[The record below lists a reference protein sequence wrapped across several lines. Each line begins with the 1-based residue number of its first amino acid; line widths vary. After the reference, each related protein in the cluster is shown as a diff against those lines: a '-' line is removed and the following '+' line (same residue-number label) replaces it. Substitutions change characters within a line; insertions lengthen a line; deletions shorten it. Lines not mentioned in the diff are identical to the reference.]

1 MSGRR
6 LSNAEIARA
15 LREMAMFLEMDEV
28 PFKPAAYER
37 AADAV
42 ESLGGRAADLHA
54 RGGLKALGEI
64 EHVGKGIAQR
74 IEALIT
80 TGRIPE
86 LEDLRHKTPV
96 DLLELT
102 RLEGVGPKMAR
113 ALYQALGV
121 RTLQDLETACRGQHL
136 RTARGFGEKTEQKI
150 LRGLER
156 LQRTAGRIPLGTAL
170 PLAARIE
177 RSLAELPFVTRVA
190 TAGSIRRRKETV
202 GDLDFLAVSTD
213 PARLRDY
220 FAALPDVEDVHASGE
235 SKVMVRLQQGLD
247 ADLRIVPGEC
257 FGAALLYFTGSKDH
271 NVALRKIAIERGLKL
286 NEYGVFS
293 GETSLAATTEEEV
306 YGALG
311 LPFIPPELREHRGEI
326 EAAQKGELPE
336 LIAYGDL
343 RGDLQVQTDW
353 TDGASSIE
361 EMARAAQA
369 LGYEYIAITDHTR
382 DLGMARGSDEAR
394 LLEQVAAI
402 AQINARLTDFRILSG
417 AEVNIRRDGS
427 LDIAD
432 ETLARLDV
440 VGAAIHHFFNLT
452 REEMTERM
460 LRVIENPHV
469 DIVFHP
475 TARSLGK
482 RDEVDVDLDRVMAAA
497 ARTGTVLEIDALPD
511 RLDLRDEL
519 VRKALQV
526 GVKLAVD
533 SDAHQVSD
541 FAYADTL
548 GVATARRGW
557 ATRADVINTRSAADM
572 LAVLKGGGA

>member
-6 LSNAEIARA
+6 PSNAEIARA

-42 ESLGGRAADLHA
+42 ESLGGRVADLHA
-54 RGGLKALGEI
+54 RGGLKALGGI
-64 EHVGKGIAQR
+64 GHVGKGIARR

-86 LEDLRHKTPV
+86 LEDLRHRTPV

-113 ALYQALGV
+113 ALYQELGV
-121 RTLQDLETACRGQHL
+121 RTLQDLETACRGRHL
-136 RTARGFGEKTEQKI
+136 RHARGFGEKTEQKL

-156 LQRTAGRIPLGTAL
+156 LQRTGGRIPLGAAL

-190 TAGSIRRRKETV
+190 TAGSIRRRKETI

-213 PARLRDY
+213 PARLRD
-220 FAALPDVEDVHASGE
+220 FFTALPDVEDVHASGE

-247 ADLRIVPGEC
+247 ADLRIVPDEC

-271 NVALRKIAIERGLKL
+271 NVALRKIAIERDLKL

-293 GETSLAATTEEEV
+293 GETSLAAKTEEEV

-326 EAAQKGELPE
+326 EAARAGELPE
-336 LIAYGDL
+336 LIAYGAL

-369 LGYEYIAITDHTR
+369 MGYEYIAITDHTR
-382 DLGMARGSDEAR
+382 DLGMARGSTEAR
-394 LLEQVAAI
+394 ILEQVAAI
-402 AQINARLTDFRILSG
+402 DQINTRLTGFRILSG

-519 VRKALQV
+519 VRKAIQA

-557 ATRADVINTRSAADM
+557 ATRADVINTRSAGDM
-572 LAVLKGGGA
+572 LALLKGGGA